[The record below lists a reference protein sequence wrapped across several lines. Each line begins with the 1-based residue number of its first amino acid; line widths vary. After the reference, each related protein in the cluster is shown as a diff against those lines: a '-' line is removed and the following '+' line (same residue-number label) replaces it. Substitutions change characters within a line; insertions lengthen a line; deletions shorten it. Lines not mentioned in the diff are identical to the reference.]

1 MNVLIVDDDE
11 IARARLLALMQD
23 YDFHTYAVNDGAEA
37 LEHVRDNEVP
47 LIITDWMM
55 PNLDG
60 LDLIRGIRSSET
72 KHYVYIIMMT
82 SKDAKSD
89 LIEAMEAGADAFLNK
104 PVGRD
109 ELRVSLR
116 AALRVIDLEANLSAK
131 NAALE
136 IAYET
141 IRKDIAAA
149 GTIQKALLPIRAF
162 ETERFSF
169 RWLFRPFTDVGG
181 DIFNVQELSPTL
193 FAFYVID
200 VSGHGVEAALLA
212 VTLSRMLTPIAGE
225 AARFSSLG
233 DVGAI
238 GEKPRPA
245 EIATSLNTR
254 FVNDASNS
262 QFFTLMY
269 GMIDTEE
276 MTLTYTS
283 AGHKGSVL
291 MSSKEGAHAI
301 SEPSFP
307 ICFTDSPGYTEQSL
321 PLNRGDRL
329 FFFTDGLYETANDD
343 GTQLGIA
350 RITDAINRRRQESLT
365 STLDGLYDYAAS
377 WREPRPIADD
387 VSIIAFEV
395 L

>member
-1 MNVLIVDDDE
+1 VNMLIVDDDE
-11 IARARLLALMQD
+11 IARTRLLMMMRE
-23 YDFHTYAVNDGAEA
+23 YDFHAEAFEDGADA
-37 LEHVRDNEVP
+37 LEHFRGAPAP

-55 PNLDG
+55 PNIDG

-89 LIEAMEAGADAFLNK
+89 LIVAMEAGADAFLTK

-116 AALRVIDLEANLSAK
+116 AALRVIELEASLQAK

-162 ETERFSF
+162 EAERFSF

-238 GEKPRPA
+238 GETPRPA
-245 EIATSLNTR
+245 DIATSLNTR

-269 GMIDTEE
+269 GMIDTEK

-283 AGHKGSVL
+283 AGHKGSIF
-291 MSSKEGAHAI
+291 MSSEDGAQAI

-307 ICFTDSPGYTEQSL
+307 ICFTDDPGYTEKSL
-321 PLNRGDRL
+321 PLNKGDRL
-329 FFFTDGLYETANDD
+329 YFFTDGLYETANND

-350 RITDAINRRRQESLT
+350 RITDTINRRRQESLS
-365 STLDGLYDYAAS
+365 STLDSLYDYAVS
-377 WREPRPIADD
+377 WSEPRPIADD
-387 VSIIAFEV
+387 VSILAFEV